1 MEILTDRLSICN
13 FNRVINEDFVKQ
25 LMSSI
30 KETPDET
37 YIPVAVNIP
46 HVKIED
52 FKYDQV
58 RMVTVQNEY
67 SWLLIQ

>member
-1 MEILTDRLSICN
+1 
-13 FNRVINEDFVKQ
+13 
-25 LMSSI
+25 MSSI
-30 KETPDET
+30 KENPDET